1 MGLGRKKL
9 VLNPHSG
16 RKENNML
23 SITKTTNLSGTS
35 VINGQSAMT
44 MYAAVPE
51 TGSLTISQTI
61 TNKELYL
68 ANQTQCDNDYENFKS
83 EVNKLLKSEQQT
95 IDSDTINAVGIVTE

>member
-1 MGLGRKKL
+1 MGLGTKRV

-68 ANQTQCDNDYENFKS
+68 TNQTQCDNDYENFMA
-83 EVNKLLKSEQQT
+83 EVNKLLKNEQQT
-95 IDSDTINAVGIVTE
+95 IGSDTTDTITE

>member
-1 MGLGRKKL
+1 MGLGKKKL

-68 ANQTQCDNDYENFKS
+68 ANQTQCDNDYENFKL

-95 IDSDTINAVGIVTE
+95 IGSDTTDITGTITE

>member
-35 VINGQSAMT
+35 VINGQAAMT
-44 MYAAVPE
+44 IYAAVPE

-83 EVNKLLKSEQQT
+83 EVNKLLKNEQQT
-95 IDSDTINAVGIVTE
+95 IGSDTTDTITE

>member
-1 MGLGRKKL
+1 
-9 VLNPHSG
+9 
-16 RKENNML
+16 ML

-35 VINGQSAMT
+35 VINGQPAMT

-95 IDSDTINAVGIVTE
+95 IDSDTINAVGTVTE

>member
-1 MGLGRKKL
+1 MGLGTKRV

-16 RKENNML
+16 RKENNVL

-44 MYAAVPE
+44 MYAAIPE

-68 ANQTQCDNDYENFKS
+68 ANQTQCDTDYENFKS
-83 EVNKLLKSEQQT
+83 EVNKLLKNEQQT
-95 IDSDTINAVGIVTE
+95 VGSDTADTITE

>member
-23 SITKTTNLSGTS
+23 SITKTSNLSGTS

-61 TNKELYL
+61 TSKELYL

-83 EVNKLLKSEQQT
+83 EVNKLLKNEQQT
-95 IDSDTINAVGIVTE
+95 IGSDTTDTITE

>member
-1 MGLGRKKL
+1 MGLGTKRV

-44 MYAAVPE
+44 MYAAIPE

-68 ANQTQCDNDYENFKS
+68 ANQTQCDTDYENFKS
-83 EVNKLLKSEQQT
+83 EVNKLLKNEQQT
-95 IDSDTINAVGIVTE
+95 VGSDTADTITE

>member
-1 MGLGRKKL
+1 
-9 VLNPHSG
+9 
-16 RKENNML
+16 ML
-23 SITKTTNLSGTS
+23 SITRTTNLSGTS

-44 MYAAVPE
+44 MYAAIPE

-95 IDSDTINAVGIVTE
+95 IGSDTINAAGTVTE

>member
-1 MGLGRKKL
+1 
-9 VLNPHSG
+9 
-16 RKENNML
+16 ML

-44 MYAAVPE
+44 MYATVPE

-61 TNKELYL
+61 TSKELYL
-68 ANQTQCDNDYENFKS
+68 ANQTQCDNDYENFKL

-95 IDSDTINAVGIVTE
+95 IDSDMINAVGTVTE

>member
-1 MGLGRKKL
+1 
-9 VLNPHSG
+9 
-16 RKENNML
+16 ML

-35 VINGQSAMT
+35 VINGLSAMT

-68 ANQTQCDNDYENFKS
+68 SNQTEGNADYENFKA
-83 EVNKLLKSEQQT
+83 EVNKLIKNEQQIT
-95 IDSDTINAVGIVTE
+95 NSDTTATV